1 MAAASPAKLV
11 KQPAATTSNPGW
23 HIAVSTTHYAQS
35 EGNESNFAF
44 VSPWLP
50 CQPSFCS
57 QRLVPLHCTRTLL
70 VVGLVKRK
78 SQANVY
84 GWGSVL
90 ASFSGYCALL

>member
-1 MAAASPAKLV
+1 MAAVSPAKLV

-23 HIAVSTTHYAQS
+23 HIAVSTTHYVQS
-35 EGNESNFAF
+35 EENESNLAF

-50 CQPSFCS
+50 CQH
-57 QRLVPLHCTRTLL
+57 LVPLHCARTLL
-70 VVGLVKRK
+70 VVGLVRRK

-90 ASFSGYCALL
+90 ASFSGYYALL